1 MEPMQESKIPSNV
14 QEMPG
19 RGETLQ
25 HARERLNETW
35 TGVNEYARDAA
46 SYADETVRNSPWTFV
61 GVGFGVG
68 VVVGALIALAA
79 GSRSRSIY

>member
-1 MEPMQESKIPSNV
+1 MEQMQEGKIPSNV

-35 TGVNEYARDAA
+35 NGVNEYARDAA
-46 SYADETVRNSPWTFV
+46 SYADETVRNNPWTFV
-61 GVGFGVG
+61 GVGFGIG
-68 VVVGALIALAA
+68 VVVGALIAIAA
-79 GSRSRSIY
+79 GSRSHRI

>member
-1 MEPMQESKIPSNV
+1 MEQMQEGKIPSNV

-19 RGETLQ
+19 RGETFNQ
-25 HARERLNETW
+25 AREKLNETW

-46 SYADETVRNSPWTFV
+46 SYADETVRTNPWTSV

-68 VVVGALIALAA
+68 VVIGALIALAA
-79 GSRSRSIY
+79 GSRHQ

>member
-1 MEPMQESKIPSNV
+1 MQEGKIPSNV

-25 HARERLNETW
+25 QARDKLNETW
-35 TGVNEYARDAA
+35 NGVNEYARDAA
-46 SYADETVRNSPWTFV
+46 SYADETVRGNPWTSV

-68 VVVGALIALAA
+68 VVIGALIALAA
-79 GSRSRSIY
+79 GSRSNQ